1 MGRRLRLWEKN
12 ILREHLKNEKLK
24 KDSRIRRYHKRQ
36 HQVINQLEV
45 EARLWLEHLKY
56 QCAKWQK
63 SEGRIPRVKIKIN
76 CTILKRTL
84 QKCTHIQKTISNLSW
99 AMEAASETLRPPQNV
114 PGTCQ
119 NCILARRS
127 SVDIGP
133 SGDDDHA
140 LDSNADHDDD
150 DIRNIYS

>member
-1 MGRRLRLWEKN
+1 MVMARMGGSWSIHNVNVREDVTGRRLRLWKKN
-12 ILREHLKNEKLK
+12 ILREHSENETLKT
-24 KDSRIRRYHKRQ
+24 DSRIRRYHKRQ
-36 HQVINQLEV
+36 HQVINQLEE

-56 QCAKWQK
+56 QCAKWQT

-114 PGTCQ
+114 PEWY
-119 NCILARRS
+119 LPKLYP
-127 SVDIGP
+127 GP
-133 SGDDDHA
+133 TIQCWHRA
-140 LDSNADHDDD
+140 
-150 DIRNIYS
+150 